1 MTMVVNLAGTP
12 PSAELASGQV
22 RNARPTI
29 VVVGT
34 ALALWFVGGT
44 VDALGGVLR
53 VLHAMELTG
62 TEALLLFC
70 GIVLIVA
77 TPIVMFVLR
86 VRKVV
91 WPNSVKAVELSR
103 DLQRTA
109 LAALVTYG
117 ALALVLRAI
126 FTVGIRESATVADG
140 MVDTVLFVV
149 SALGA
154 VLAGGL
160 GPLARSLRRKAN
172 G

>member
-1 MTMVVNLAGTP
+1 MTMVVDLAGAP
-12 PSAELASGQV
+12 PSAELATRQV
-22 RNARPTI
+22 KSARPTI

-34 ALALWFVGGT
+34 GLALWLVGGT
-44 VDALGGVLR
+44 VDALGGALR
-53 VLHAMELTG
+53 ALHAMELTG
-62 TEALLLFC
+62 TEALLLFF
-70 GIVLIVA
+70 GIVFIVA
-77 TPIVMFVLR
+77 TPLVMFVLR

-126 FTVGIRESATVADG
+126 FTVGLRQSASIADG
-140 MVDTVLFVV
+140 LVDTIQFVV